1 MHDRQV
7 LSVRQGS
14 DLMAAKMARQ
24 SGSAL
29 GGSGYT
35 PYGSAMPPPVQPEPT
50 FVPAVAPPPPPEREQ
65 FPFGDPAHFE
75 KDVTL
80 PAASKLLLR

>member
-1 MHDRQV
+1 
-7 LSVRQGS
+7 
-14 DLMAAKMARQ
+14 MAAKMARQ

-50 FVPAVAPPPPPEREQ
+50 FVPAVAPPPP
-65 FPFGDPAHFE
+65 D
-75 KDVTL
+75 
-80 PAASKLLLR
+80 LLRANHNREIGRPSALAIWRGVEEPVLVGAQRKWRL